1 MADTYDLTI
10 KRGNNIPIAWR
21 GRDANGDLVPL
32 AGSRFILTIACGGS
46 TPSTIRKD
54 SQTDA
59 GLVVDLTANTVT
71 WTPTLPE
78 SRDIPLG
85 KVSSYELERRIAGD
99 QRTWA
104 EGRITGVGGLGDD

>member
-10 KRGNNIPIAWR
+10 KRGNNVPIAWR
-21 GRDANGDLVPL
+21 GKDGTGAVLPL

-46 TPSTIRKD
+46 NLTTIRKD

-71 WTPTLPE
+71 WTPTLEE
-78 SRDIPLG
+78 SRLIPLG
-85 KVSSYELERRIAGD
+85 KVSPYELERRIGGS
-99 QRTWA
+99 QRTWC